1 MQKIREKRKK
11 PKRQDFVG
19 TKETKFLTLFNVWH
33 NIRVQWSATTAIFLA
48 DKVKQYEAARQ
59 AMGKIYI
66 DKPSLFGPVRITPLD
81 MVDEDDLEE
90 KARVLKQQKDDKDM
104 IKKGYNRVRE
114 KLKEIDKTF
123 QKL

>member
-1 MQKIREKRKK
+1 MEYNNS
-11 PKRQDFVG
+11 D
-19 TKETKFLTLFNVWH
+19 
-33 NIRVQWSATTAIFLA
+33 FLA

>member
-1 MQKIREKRKK
+1 
-11 PKRQDFVG
+11 
-19 TKETKFLTLFNVWH
+19 
-33 NIRVQWSATTAIFLA
+33 
-48 DKVKQYEAARQ
+48 
-59 AMGKIYI
+59 MGKIYI